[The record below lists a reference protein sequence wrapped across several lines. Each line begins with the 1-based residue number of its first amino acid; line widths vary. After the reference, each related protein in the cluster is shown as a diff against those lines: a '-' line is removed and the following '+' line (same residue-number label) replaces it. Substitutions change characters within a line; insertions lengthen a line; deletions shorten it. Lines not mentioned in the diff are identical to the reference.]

1 MGLPEQQCEVIR
13 IGALMHDIG
22 KIGIED
28 KILGKAGPLTED
40 EFEIMKSHPVKGAAI
55 LKPVGMLKDMI
66 PAMKHH
72 HENLDG
78 SGYPDGLKGEGIPLT
93 AKIVAVA
100 DTFDAMTTTR
110 PYQKAMDITYVFERM
125 RSFVG
130 KKFDEEIVEA
140 LIAAYEE
147 GRIRPN
153 SQSKSSP
160 GVKPPTP
167 EPPKAQLQTAVRRVA
182 NRVAG
187 GGN

>member
-1 MGLPEQQCEVIR
+1 MGLPEQQCEIIR

-28 KILGKAGPLTED
+28 KILGKAGPLTEE

-55 LKPVGMLKDMI
+55 LKPVGMLKEMI

-78 SGYPDGLKGEGIPLT
+78 SGYPDGLSGEGIPLT

-110 PYQKAMDITYVFERM
+110 PYQKAMEITYVLERM

-153 SQSKSSP
+153 MSSQSP
-160 GVKPPTP
+160 PEAKPL
-167 EPPKAQLQTAVRRVA
+167 PPKPQSAHVPAPVRKITR
-182 NRVAG
+182 RVAG
-187 GGN
+187 GGS